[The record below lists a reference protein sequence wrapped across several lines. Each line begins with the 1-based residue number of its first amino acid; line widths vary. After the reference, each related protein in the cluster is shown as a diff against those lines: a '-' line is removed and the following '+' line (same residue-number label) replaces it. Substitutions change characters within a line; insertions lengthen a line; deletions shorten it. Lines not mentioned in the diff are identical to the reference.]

1 VLGDGSRRHPKLK
14 EPDGPSGAK
23 CRDACGPDCP
33 GTCEVEFPNAFRCGT
48 HAGCR
53 THDACYDTAVANG
66 ETYRFGPATT
76 SATRTRSCG
85 KVLARLGHSP
95 TAGYRPSPSSGP

>member
-23 CRDACGPDCP
+23 CRDARGPDSP
-33 GTCEVEFPNAFRCGT
+33 GTCETVGTYTQQYLVGDCGYLVEFPNALRCGT

-66 ETYRFGPATT
+66 ETYRFGPRHNQCNQDA
-76 SATRTRSCG
+76 
-85 KVLARLGHSP
+85 VLR
-95 TAGYRPSPSSGP
+95 